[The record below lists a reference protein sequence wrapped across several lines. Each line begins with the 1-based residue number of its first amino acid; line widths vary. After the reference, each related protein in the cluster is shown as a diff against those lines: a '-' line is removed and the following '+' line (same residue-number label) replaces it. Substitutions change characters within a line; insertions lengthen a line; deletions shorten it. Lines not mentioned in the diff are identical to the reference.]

1 LVSKEVEAYIAMGD
15 TYKEIMNMINKYR
28 AQRKLIEIAPD
39 MNSEQ
44 KRKQMDDILAAENLV
59 LHQFFDMLTNIDLDY
74 ILEDSMMYGIVKN
87 VDTYDIRKD
96 KEE

>member
-1 LVSKEVEAYIAMGD
+1 MD
-15 TYKEIMNMINKYR
+15 
-28 AQRKLIEIAPD
+28 
-39 MNSEQ
+39 SEQ
-44 KRKQMDDILAAENLV
+44 KREQMNDILAAENLV
-59 LHQFFDMLTNIDLDY
+59 LHQFFDMLTKIDLDY